1 MTKKIGSLIFNYS
14 RANMQLLSLSFV
26 ILGEPRRNTERE
38 REREYGESVGGKH
51 RRLRKK
57 ECELQRELEGER
69 ERERLCHGGAHK
81 TVKEYT

>member
-1 MTKKIGSLIFNYS
+1 MPTCNFYHF
-14 RANMQLLSLSFV
+14 LLSSWANPEE
-26 ILGEPRRNTERE
+26 IQRE

>member
-1 MTKKIGSLIFNYS
+1 
-14 RANMQLLSLSFV
+14 MQLVSLSFV

-38 REREYGESVGGKH
+38 NKGESVGGKH

-57 ECELQRELEGER
+57 ECERELEG

-81 TVKEYT
+81 TVEYT